1 MEYKYLDVRNNPI
14 RLRENEIAHKPT
26 LDEILDF
33 WINDR
38 GNHTTNPDN
47 WENENDYLRKRFE
60 EFKHYLEENK
70 IEEPWIGLNKLGMF
84 PLRWVKLSQK

>member
-14 RLRENEIAHKPT
+14 KLRESEIAHKPT

-47 WENENDYLRKRFE
+47 WEKENERIKERFE

-70 IEEPWIGLNKLGMF
+70 IEEPWIGLNELGMF
-84 PLRWVKLSQK
+84 PLRWVKLS

>member
-1 MEYKYLDVRNNPI
+1 MKYKYLDVRNNPI
-14 RLRENEIAHKPT
+14 RLRESEIAHKPT

-38 GNHTTNPDN
+38 KNHTTNPDN
-47 WENENDYLRKRFE
+47 WEKENEQIKERFE

-84 PLRWVKLSQK
+84 PLRWVKLS

>member
-14 RLRENEIAHKPT
+14 KLRESEIAHKPT
-26 LDEILDF
+26 LGEILDF

-38 GNHTTNPDN
+38 GNHTTNLDN
-47 WENENDYLRKRFE
+47 WEKENELIKERFE

-84 PLRWVKLSQK
+84 PLRWIKLS